1 MTLRDFILEHADDDV
16 AGLLL
21 SRGKWPGIDIDKAA
35 TIIECR
41 RKIRTKLPEWYAE
54 PEIIYPDRICAE
66 QSSSSA
72 TAEYKALVA
81 KDICSGKP
89 SFRMADLTGGLG
101 ADSLTFSRVASAVM
115 YNEMNPDRAEAAV
128 HNFGALG
135 SHNIEVSC
143 FCVEPESVRSAL
155 FWDRLRAFR
164 PDLIYMDPARR
175 SSTGSKVFLLEDC
188 SPDILT
194 LTKEL
199 FAVAPSLLVKLSPM
213 ADISMLVRR
222 LLSAGAATRAVHVVS
237 AAGEC
242 KELLLHLVPAGPS
255 EDVAYT
261 LIVNENGHVKEFDSA
276 SEENS
281 VPDFF
286 NDEEGLRSMSMLF
299 EPGKSLAK
307 AGLFNAVCSS
317 LGAGLVK
324 AARSTHLY
332 FSPDAPKGDSDMQF
346 FGKVFD
352 IVDIVPLNKQSI
364 KAFGAKY
371 PKAEVS
377 ARNISMTSDGLRK
390 KLKVQS
396 GGNVHIFGIGIDF
409 GGRKSSNWL
418 VAAVRRQTV

>member
-41 RKIRTKLPEWYAE
+41 RKIRAKLPEWYAE

-81 KDICSGKP
+81 KEICSENP

-101 ADSLTFSRVASAVM
+101 ADSLAFSRVASAVM

-128 HNFGALG
+128 HNFGVLG

-143 FCVEPESVRSAL
+143 FCVEPESARSAL
-155 FWDRLRAFR
+155 FWDSLRAFR

-175 SSTGSKVFLLEDC
+175 SATGSKVFLLEDC

-199 FAVAPSLLVKLSPM
+199 FAVSPSLLVKLSPM
-213 ADISMLVRR
+213 ACKRHLPTGRQARD
-222 LLSAGAATRAVHVVS
+222 GAAIPCTPPPQKRHGPPSWLRPQQADG
-237 AAGEC
+237 A
-242 KELLLHLVPAGPS
+242 PAS
-255 EDVAYT
+255 KCT
-261 LIVNENGHVKEFDSA
+261 LIVNENGHIKEFDSS

-281 VPDFF
+281 VPQFF
-286 NDEEGLRSMSMLF
+286 NDEEGVRSMSMLF
-299 EPGKSLAK
+299 EPGKALAK

-332 FSPDAPKGDSDMQF
+332 FSPDAPEGDSDMQF

-352 IVDIVPLNKQSI
+352 IVDVVPLNKQSI
-364 KAFGAKY
+364 RAFSAKY

-377 ARNISMTSDGLRK
+377 ARNISMTSDELRK

-409 GGRKSSNWL
+409 GDRKSSNWL

>member
-1 MTLRDFILEHADDDV
+1 
-16 AGLLL
+16 
-21 SRGKWPGIDIDKAA
+21 
-35 TIIECR
+35 
-41 RKIRTKLPEWYAE
+41 
-54 PEIIYPDRICAE
+54 
-66 QSSSSA
+66 
-72 TAEYKALVA
+72 
-81 KDICSGKP
+81 
-89 SFRMADLTGGLG
+89 MADLTGGLG
-101 ADSLTFSRVASAVM
+101 ADSLAFSRVASAVM

-128 HNFGALG
+128 HNFGVLG

-143 FCVEPESVRSAL
+143 FCVEPESARPAP

-175 SSTGSKVFLLEDC
+175 SATGSKVFLLEDC

-281 VPDFF
+281 VPQFF

-317 LGAGLVK
+317 LGSGLVK

-332 FSPDAPKGDSDMQF
+332 FSPDATEGDSDMQF

-352 IVDIVPLNKQSI
+352 IVEVVPLNKQSI

-409 GGRKSSNWL
+409 GDRKSSNWL